1 MMVTESLNR
10 LALQSSGLCALSSV
24 WFPGSLREVE
34 RDMHAVVTLVIGVLV
49 VLAVPAL
56 VWFLER
62 GGEE

>member
-1 MMVTESLNR
+1 
-10 LALQSSGLCALSSV
+10 
-24 WFPGSLREVE
+24 
-34 RDMHAVVTLVIGVLV
+34 MHAVVTLVIGVLV